1 MDYWERPYHRQ
12 PQRFHM
18 FGAGERFSPGVK
30 WLIILNVA
38 VYLLEILFLAGAQQS
53 GNTGGAWERFV
64 WTFGLA
70 PSFVFSRGY
79 LWQLVTY
86 SFVHDTGI
94 FHILFNMLFLY
105 WFGRSVEGVWGTKRF
120 LLFYVGGAVFAGI
133 LYSLVHAIRP
143 SPPCIGASGA
153 VMAVMMVY
161 ALWFPNQM
169 ILFMLIFPMRIR
181 TFIMLLIVMETVGWL
196 NPTGNV
202 ANMAH
207 LGGLLYGYLVVRSAP
222 GLTQFTSRRRGRER
236 VSGED
241 DEQRLDDILEK
252 IRRDGIGSLRWGE
265 KRFLKKMSRR

>member
-1 MDYWERPYHRQ
+1 
-12 PQRFHM
+12 
-18 FGAGERFSPGVK
+18 
-30 WLIILNVA
+30 
-38 VYLLEILFLAGAQQS
+38 
-53 GNTGGAWERFV
+53 
-64 WTFGLA
+64 
-70 PSFVFSRGY
+70 
-79 LWQLVTY
+79 
-86 SFVHDTGI
+86 
-94 FHILFNMLFLY
+94 
-105 WFGRSVEGVWGTKRF
+105 
-120 LLFYVGGAVFAGI
+120 
-133 LYSLVHAIRP
+133 
-143 SPPCIGASGA
+143 
-153 VMAVMMVY
+153 MAVMMVY